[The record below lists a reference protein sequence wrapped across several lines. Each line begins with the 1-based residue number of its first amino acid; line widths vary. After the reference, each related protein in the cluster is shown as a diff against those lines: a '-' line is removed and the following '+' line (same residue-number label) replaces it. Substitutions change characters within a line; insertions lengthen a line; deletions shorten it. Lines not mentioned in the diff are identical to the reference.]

1 MILNYMFKPLLPP
14 LKDEFEILNQYA
26 RQLPCNI

>member
-1 MILNYMFKPLLPP
+1 MILNYMFKKKKP